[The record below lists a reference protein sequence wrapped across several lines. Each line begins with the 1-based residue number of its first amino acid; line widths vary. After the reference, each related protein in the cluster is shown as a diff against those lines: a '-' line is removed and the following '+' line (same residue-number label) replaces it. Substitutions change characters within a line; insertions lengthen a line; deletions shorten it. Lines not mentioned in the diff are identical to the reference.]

1 MSRNGILLLGG
12 GFIGMAPARSLA
24 AESRRVHIVTRRA
37 TPVSNV
43 DISVHVGDL
52 ADAALLKNLSSECST
67 VVHLASATL
76 PGSSARHPV
85 RELDNLTPTLHLL
98 ETLQRWE
105 STHVIFFVLRRNGV
119 R

>member
-1 MSRNGILLLGG
+1 MSRDGILLLGG

-52 ADAALLKNLSSECST
+52 ADAALLFIL
-67 VVHLASATL
+67 L
-76 PGSSARHPV
+76 PPRYPV
-85 RELDNLTPTLHLL
+85 LPPDIQCGNWIT
-98 ETLQRWE
+98 
-105 STHVIFFVLRRNGV
+105 
-119 R
+119 